1 MMSAPTAVHLAM
13 AASATALD
21 LNERIILRRRRGVAG
36 RNPQPRGSR
45 HRHCQ
50 RRHDYR
56 GCDQ

>member
-13 AASATALD
+13 AAPATALD
-21 LNERIILRRRRGVAG
+21 LNERIILRRRGAAG

-50 RRHDYR
+50 RRHGYR
-56 GCDQ
+56 CCDQ